1 MCVLGCA
8 CRVAHAGLRMQSCA
22 CRYGRTPGGQ
32 NDCATKSHVLC
43 NRASQ
48 NLVCVIRR
56 YGRTTEGQDYWIVKN
71 TWSPYW
77 GIDGYI
83 YIARDPDHDC
93 GIATQAIYTDLR
105 VV

>member
-1 MCVLGCA
+1 MSWGVSKLVYVL
-8 CRVAHAGLRMQSCA
+8 
-22 CRYGRTPGGQ
+22 CRYGRTP
-32 NDCATKSHVLC
+32 
-43 NRASQ
+43 
-48 NLVCVIRR
+48 
-56 YGRTTEGQDYWIVKN
+56 EGQDYWIVKN

>member
-8 CRVAHAGLRMQSCA
+8 Y
-22 CRYGRTPGGQ
+22 RYGRTPRGQ
-32 NDCATKSHVLC
+32 NDCVMKSPRAVSWGVSNHVYVL
-43 NRASQ
+43 
-48 NLVCVIRR
+48 RR
-56 YGRTTEGQDYWIVKN
+56 YGRTPEGQDYWIVKN